1 MIAFMMYAVVVGGL
15 AVVAGRAA
23 EWVFRAMRWPVRW
36 VWTGALLTVVVLAAA
51 APMRGPRAS
60 YVVGAV
66 NFKFPS
72 DGPVAMSAAQE
83 GLVERLANVR
93 YVMERAVIAPVE
105 RGLLALRAHSSTRA
119 NMAAGI
125 AAVVLSLGAFMI
137 MLAVERRFRA
147 ARRNWPA
154 HAIAGVPVRVSP
166 TLGPVVIGVTRP
178 EIVVPAWLLERADA
192 EQRLAVAHEREH
204 VRAGD
209 PLLLRAAGAAAA
221 LMPWNPAVWYAY
233 TRLRLAIE
241 LDCDARLLRGGAT
254 ARSYGTLL
262 IDMAERAAPLRLA
275 ALALADD
282 SSHLYQRILAMKSST
297 PRFVYG
303 RALVAAAVAVTA
315 ILAACESTMPTQADV
330 QSMDAA
336 SAERALVAL
345 KAAQDSTKVAYTVD
359 GRAVTA
365 NEARKLRAD
374 TLTSIVF
381 MRGTNGR
388 MDTLKLR
395 TYAKVAMRDSAAVLE
410 MKLAREAVL
419 NRRADGEA
427 GTGLLRLR
435 VRDTTAL
442 IPSLSNRAAETKAV
456 ILIDGVVA
464 SEAQMR
470 SLKADDIANIE
481 IVKGAGATRAY
492 PNIPNADRG
501 VISISMKSGRK

>member
-1 MIAFMMYAVVVGGL
+1 
-15 AVVAGRAA
+15 
-23 EWVFRAMRWPVRW
+23 
-36 VWTGALLTVVVLAAA
+36 
-51 APMRGPRAS
+51 
-60 YVVGAV
+60 
-66 NFKFPS
+66 
-72 DGPVAMSAAQE
+72 
-83 GLVERLANVR
+83 
-93 YVMERAVIAPVE
+93 
-105 RGLLALRAHSSTRA
+105 
-119 NMAAGI
+119 
-125 AAVVLSLGAFMI
+125 
-137 MLAVERRFRA
+137 
-147 ARRNWPA
+147 
-154 HAIAGVPVRVSP
+154 
-166 TLGPVVIGVTRP
+166 
-178 EIVVPAWLLERADA
+178 
-192 EQRLAVAHEREH
+192 
-204 VRAGD
+204 
-209 PLLLRAAGAAAA
+209 
-221 LMPWNPAVWYAY
+221 
-233 TRLRLAIE
+233 
-241 LDCDARLLRGGAT
+241 
-254 ARSYGTLL
+254 
-262 IDMAERAAPLRLA
+262 
-275 ALALADD
+275 
-282 SSHLYQRILAMKSST
+282 MKSST